1 MAPPL
6 QTIPDWVPNLINN
19 PHILF
24 ITENYPGNPNAIDG
38 NTFFYRSLNQ
48 NINVQGNNNLLNN
61 ICSAL
66 NIPGQHELAKLEN
79 FYARNYFLIDTFPH
93 GQIWDQNLLN
103 QTIQNAVWHDIILN
117 DLQFLNPQQIIF
129 TCERSN
135 GVLLPILRDRA
146 LQLNMPNIFN
156 ALVSPLNT
164 NHNNINPYFG
174 IPITNEVFKSPS
186 DRWIHNQRTNNGRLI
201 FGFKSQIE
209 AVIQLGNLT
218 P

>member
-1 MAPPL
+1 MAIPL
-6 QTIPDWVPNLINN
+6 QTIPNWVPNVIN
-19 PHILF
+19 PRILF
-24 ITENYPGNPNAIDG
+24 ITENYPGDPNAIDG
-38 NTFFYRSLNQ
+38 NTFFYRSLNR
-48 NINVQGNNNLLNN
+48 NINIQGTNNLLNN

-66 NIPGQHELAKLEN
+66 NIPGDREVDKLAN
-79 FYARNYFLIDTFPH
+79 FYARDYFLIDTFQH

-103 QTIQNAVWHDIILN
+103 QTIQNTVWHEIILN
-117 DLQFLNPQQIIF
+117 DLQWLNPQQIIF

-156 ALVSPLNT
+156 ALDSPLKT
-164 NHNNINPYFG
+164 NPNNRNPYFG

-186 DRWIHNQRTNNGRLI
+186 NRWIDNQSTINGRRI

-209 AVIQLGNLT
+209 AVIQIGNLT

>member
-1 MAPPL
+1 MALPL
-6 QTIPDWVPNLINN
+6 QTIPNWVPNVIN
-19 PHILF
+19 PRILF
-24 ITENYPGNPNAIDG
+24 ITENYPGNPNAANG
-38 NTFFYRSLNQ
+38 NTFFYRSLNP

-66 NIPGQHELAKLEN
+66 NIPGQIEVNKLQN
-79 FYARNYFLIDTFPH
+79 FFARDYFLIDTFPH
-93 GQIWDQNLLN
+93 GQTWDQNLLN
-103 QTIQNAVWHDIILN
+103 QTIQNIVWHDVILN
-117 DLQFLNPQQIIF
+117 DLQLLNPQQIIF

-135 GVLLPILRDRA
+135 GVLLPILRNRA

-164 NHNNINPYFG
+164 NHNNRNPYFG

-186 DRWIHNQRTNNGRLI
+186 DRWIHNNRTNNGRLI

-209 AVIQLGNLT
+209 AVIQIGNLT